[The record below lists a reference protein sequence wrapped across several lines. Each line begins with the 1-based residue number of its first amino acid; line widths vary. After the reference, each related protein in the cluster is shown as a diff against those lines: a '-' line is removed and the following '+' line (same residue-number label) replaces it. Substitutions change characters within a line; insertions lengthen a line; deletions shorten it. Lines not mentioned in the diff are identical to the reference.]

1 MLRSLSVTIA
11 LLFLGTISFAQTPI
25 HAGKVGLGIDG
36 VSSPNLILKYFFNNQ
51 LAGQVIVGVEFDS
64 PGGDAPL
71 GLTKVTGTT
80 FRGGLSF
87 LYHLTQTQMS
97 TYIGVEG
104 IFQSA
109 QMAGFYVQEPDRKS
123 SIMGGVV
130 LGGEYF
136 IHDQFTLGIKQMLGL
151 DVQLKRDNPAES
163 SDVRFAT
170 STVVTGRFYFD

>member
-1 MLRSLSVTIA
+1 MLRSLLVTIA
-11 LLFLGTISFAQTPI
+11 LLLLGTMSFAQTPI

-123 SIMGGVV
+123 SVMGGAV